1 MKKLLLSALFSL
13 PLWGQ
18 PATLTLSCSNSVHAG
33 STLTCSIALA
43 GGSLPAGLQWTLA
56 TSSPVGAVV
65 VTPAAAVTAVQKNFL
80 CNAANMCLL
89 IGVNA
94 NQIADGALATLGI
107 PIPAGSGNRQM
118 ILNLSA
124 TIGASLLGT
133 PVSATANPPVSVSI
147 LSGCD
152 INGDGQTNAADVTAE
167 GNGVLAVPQTASD
180 LNSDGKPDV
189 VDVQIV
195 INAVRGLACAAQ

>member
-13 PLWGQ
+13 PLWAQ
-18 PATLTLSCSNSVHAG
+18 SATLNLSCASNVRAG

-65 VTPAAAVTAVQKNFL
+65 ITPAATVTAVQKNFL
-80 CNAANMCLL
+80 CNAVNMCLL
-89 IGVNA
+89 TGINA
-94 NQIADGALATLGI
+94 NQIADGALATLSI
-107 PIPAGSGNRQM
+107 PIPAGSGARQM
-118 ILNLSA
+118 TLNLSA

-133 PVSATANPPVSVSI
+133 AVSATANPPVSVSI

-167 GNGVLAVPQTASD
+167 QNGVLAMPQTASD
-180 LNSDGKPDV
+180 LNSDGNADV

-195 INAVRGLACAAQ
+195 INAARGFACAAQ

>member
-1 MKKLLLSALFSL
+1 MKKLLLFALFSL
-13 PLWGQ
+13 PLWAQ
-18 PATLTLSCSNSVHAG
+18 SATLNLSCSNNVRAG

-80 CNAANMCLL
+80 CNAVNMCLL
-89 IGVNA
+89 TGIIA
-94 NQIADGALATLGI
+94 NQIADGALATLSI

-118 ILNLSA
+118 TLNLFA
-124 TIGASLLGT
+124 TVGASLLGT
-133 PVSATANPPVSVSI
+133 AVSATANPPVSVSI

-167 GNGVLAVPQTASD
+167 ENGVLAIPQAASD
-180 LNSDGKPDV
+180 LTSDGKSDV

-195 INAVRGLACAAQ
+195 INAVRGLACTAQ

>member
-13 PLWGQ
+13 PLWAQ
-18 PATLTLSCSNSVHAG
+18 SATLTLSCPNNVHAG
-33 STLTCSIALA
+33 STLSCSVALS

-65 VTPAAAVTAVQKNFL
+65 VTPAAAVASAQKNFL

-89 IGVNA
+89 TGINA
-94 NQIADGALATLGI
+94 NQIADGALATLSI
-107 PIPAGSGNRQM
+107 PIPAGSGSRQM
-118 ILNLSA
+118 TLNLSA

-133 PVSATANPPVSVSI
+133 ALSATANPPVSVSVS
-147 LSGCD
+147 SGCD
-152 INGDGQTNAADVTAE
+152 INGDGQINDADVTAQQ
-167 GNGVLAVPQTASD
+167 NGLLATPQTSSD
-180 LNSDGKPDV
+180 LNSDGKSDV

-195 INAVRGLACAAQ
+195 INAARGLACAAQ

>member
-13 PLWGQ
+13 PLWAQ
-18 PATLTLSCSNSVHAG
+18 SATLNLSCSNNVRAG
-33 STLTCSIALA
+33 STLTCSITLS

-56 TSSPVGAVV
+56 TSSPVGAVI
-65 VTPAAAVTAVQKNFL
+65 VTPAAAVISAQKNFL

-89 IGVNA
+89 TGINA
-94 NQIADGALATLGI
+94 NQIADGALANLSI

-118 ILNLSA
+118 TLNLSA

-133 PVSATANPPVSVSI
+133 ALSATANPPVSVSVS
-147 LSGCD
+147 SGCD
-152 INGDGQTNAADVTAE
+152 INGDGQINAADVTAQQ
-167 GNGVLAVPQTASD
+167 NGLLATPQTSSD
-180 LNSDGKPDV
+180 LNSDGKSDV

-195 INAVRGLACAAQ
+195 INAARGLACAAQ